1 MYSDVGLEEIPDT
14 ADDNKFYEAEEII
27 NVRLQL
33 IGSITLKSTKCV
45 LEVMSLIM
53 TCRFRFL
60 LSDFNFNFKLSQ
72 REEEY
77 VNTIL
82 KMNVTLRSSEGN
94 DRSSQMQ

>member
-27 NVRLQL
+27 NVRLQF
-33 IGSITLKSTKCV
+33 IGSITLRSTKCV
-45 LEVMSLIM
+45 LEVMGLIM
-53 TCRFRFL
+53 TCRFRVL